1 MASKIPVLDGP
12 DDFKLYYH
20 TNDEGHVW
28 LNAKNSPI
36 LLTEPLVGHI
46 DSKDP
51 QELWHS
57 KVTRKGFFSSVTP
70 PQTGGAVNSTTVT
83 QQPPSHTDPTSPIQQ
98 IPEGIDTSVE
108 PLKTVI
114 DEYQENPG
122 IIIKAMNNAM
132 SYFTTPVRSDNRNSG
147 TDPDDSNTASPQNT
161 KTYSQKDVDQLL
173 ERTKME
179 NITDRRNF
187 ETHIRNQYISEI
199 ENLKA
204 EHQEQIASIETKI
217 AEKMQNEIKNIQA
230 TSDKQIAKYV
240 ESIQLLQQ
248 KIQTLQQS
256 NLNTPYMPHH
266 NQPMNNESLASDK
279 IEKSLHLFSSAIAHN
294 LEQNTALY
302 KEHYISSA
310 KTYDGKDPTEF
321 NNWLDNVNRL
331 SRISGK
337 NQLDVAIATS
347 IGQLHKYIS
356 ELVGSGLNWDMIK
369 TMIQERFSEC
379 GSSII
384 ARNKLTSLTQ
394 KTMAMHEYISEFSTL
409 MEHAHGIKAMDPKSK
424 ILASNFIDGIQNPYI
439 KNKLRMHDPVNLS
452 TLYGFAIKEDQK
464 QKIRELDFGS
474 SSPQASAQCDVN
486 AIKGSGCFKCGN
498 NDHFI
503 KDCPLNR
510 DNDKKDSSPSHGQH
524 KHYNDY
530 RSKSVDE
537 NSIEK
542 SMQAVTDLLKS
553 LLKQN
558 KPSHTSFNKS
568 THKHSYTNKHSDH
581 KPSHK
586 HSNQRYHK
594 SGNRG
599 YHNKGKY
606 RNNTQVNE
614 IGDCVSDCTS
624 SCSDQSDEG
633 EEFDSEELSTQD
645 DSKN

>member
-1 MASKIPVLDGP
+1 
-12 DDFKLYYH
+12 
-20 TNDEGHVW
+20 
-28 LNAKNSPI
+28 
-36 LLTEPLVGHI
+36 
-46 DSKDP
+46 
-51 QELWHS
+51 
-57 KVTRKGFFSSVTP
+57 
-70 PQTGGAVNSTTVT
+70 
-83 QQPPSHTDPTSPIQQ
+83 
-98 IPEGIDTSVE
+98 
-108 PLKTVI
+108 
-114 DEYQENPG
+114 
-122 IIIKAMNNAM
+122 
-132 SYFTTPVRSDNRNSG
+132 
-147 TDPDDSNTASPQNT
+147 
-161 KTYSQKDVDQLL
+161 
-173 ERTKME
+173 
-179 NITDRRNF
+179 
-187 ETHIRNQYISEI
+187 
-199 ENLKA
+199 
-204 EHQEQIASIETKI
+204 
-217 AEKMQNEIKNIQA
+217 MQNEIKNIQA

-310 KTYDGKDPTEF
+310 KTYDGKDPKEF

-594 SGNRG
+594 SDNRG

>member
-1 MASKIPVLDGP
+1 MVLMT
-12 DDFKLYYH
+12 FKLYYH

-57 KVTRKGFFSSVTP
+57 KVTWKGFFSSVTP
-70 PQTGGAVNSTTVT
+70 PQTGGAVNSTAVT

-98 IPEGIDTSVE
+98 IPEGIDTSAE

-187 ETHIRNQYISEI
+187 ETHIQNQYISEI

-310 KTYDGKDPTEF
+310 KTYDGKDPKEF

-409 MEHAHGIKAMDPKSK
+409 MEHAHGIKPMDPKSK

-594 SGNRG
+594 SDNRG

>member
-1 MASKIPVLDGP
+1 
-12 DDFKLYYH
+12 
-20 TNDEGHVW
+20 
-28 LNAKNSPI
+28 
-36 LLTEPLVGHI
+36 
-46 DSKDP
+46 
-51 QELWHS
+51 
-57 KVTRKGFFSSVTP
+57 
-70 PQTGGAVNSTTVT
+70 
-83 QQPPSHTDPTSPIQQ
+83 
-98 IPEGIDTSVE
+98 
-108 PLKTVI
+108 
-114 DEYQENPG
+114 
-122 IIIKAMNNAM
+122 
-132 SYFTTPVRSDNRNSG
+132 
-147 TDPDDSNTASPQNT
+147 
-161 KTYSQKDVDQLL
+161 
-173 ERTKME
+173 
-179 NITDRRNF
+179 
-187 ETHIRNQYISEI
+187 
-199 ENLKA
+199 
-204 EHQEQIASIETKI
+204 
-217 AEKMQNEIKNIQA
+217 
-230 TSDKQIAKYV
+230 
-240 ESIQLLQQ
+240 
-248 KIQTLQQS
+248 
-256 NLNTPYMPHH
+256 
-266 NQPMNNESLASDK
+266 
-279 IEKSLHLFSSAIAHN
+279 
-294 LEQNTALY
+294 
-302 KEHYISSA
+302 
-310 KTYDGKDPTEF
+310 
-321 NNWLDNVNRL
+321 
-331 SRISGK
+331 
-337 NQLDVAIATS
+337 
-347 IGQLHKYIS
+347 
-356 ELVGSGLNWDMIK
+356 
-369 TMIQERFSEC
+369 
-379 GSSII
+379 
-384 ARNKLTSLTQ
+384 
-394 KTMAMHEYISEFSTL
+394 
-409 MEHAHGIKAMDPKSK
+409 
-424 ILASNFIDGIQNPYI
+424 
-439 KNKLRMHDPVNLS
+439 MHDPVNLS

-594 SGNRG
+594 SDNRG